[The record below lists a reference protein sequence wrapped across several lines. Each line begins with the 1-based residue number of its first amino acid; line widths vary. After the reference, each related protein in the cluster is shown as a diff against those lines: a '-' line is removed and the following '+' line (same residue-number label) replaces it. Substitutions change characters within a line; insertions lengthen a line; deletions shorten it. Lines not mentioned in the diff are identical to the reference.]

1 MANWISSDSQVR
13 SHLGKSL
20 ALSLLIA
27 GVWPMAAMAEEI
39 SAALLKPTETLG
51 DIGADSVPLEAPPA
65 SATKITAAYIS
76 PPSDFQLAL
85 DPADAIPENFLS
97 PLPQEESVT
106 KSPETA
112 PLVSVHPQLQPSP
125 NALQDQPATE
135 QLPQTLDA
143 TNPITDPPP
152 RTLAEAGW
160 TTAPQVVATN
170 QGTTLSS
177 SATEV
182 TSQPLAQAEPDSLTD
197 TKTDEAS
204 ETPTDRNTEANTPTN
219 LGIPYFV
226 DTEFRGNTRR
236 QFGGINLRLPFWQD
250 AQSFAFADVHF
261 EGGSNETFLGNLGLA
276 YRRVLNTSEEN
287 PWILGTHAFYD
298 SKRSENG
305 FQYHQGSL
313 GAELVNKKFEFRV
326 NGYLPGSNPNV
337 VGQRTVNGVL
347 GIQPRANGLGTNIV
361 QQTLTLEAR
370 ERALAGFDFEAG
382 HRHHFNDQV
391 SLGLFGGYF
400 FFDSS
405 ETLSIDGPMARAQLE
420 VQDPLGMNGGLLQ
433 VGGRFRFDETRG
445 SELEGFVRLGIPFG
459 GPKRSQPLTLTQ
471 RLARRPIE
479 REYEITTFAQDINR
493 PISMDAL
500 QAAAAGQG
508 TLSPLGPQIIA
519 ATSQVALDP
528 ATRLPVNIFFIDG
541 NGTTGSG
548 TQGNPLTIA
557 QADALTQANDVLFF
571 LNDAGAI
578 DTQTGTGGT
587 LSLKEG
593 QQALGVGI
601 TPNFVFTVPNLGSVT
616 VFDTGQPQLINGAN
630 NNVLTLANNNTI
642 DGLAFNGQN
651 TSPRGI
657 AAVTGATNTTIR
669 NSSFSNFTIAGIQ
682 ITPST
687 NTTIDNVV
695 FNNNATDAIVNA
707 ANTTL
712 TNVVSTNATG
722 PAIQILNATGT
733 TTLTNVD
740 ISNSGGDGLQFANPS
755 GTITATNV
763 DITNAGD
770 NSIDIAGGDGTFT
783 FDDTSSITNATSS
796 AFNIVGGTT
805 TVTYNGTITQN
816 NPASAVNI
824 ADKTG
829 GITTFN
835 GLVTANTSTAPGVNL
850 TNNAGSTVAFNG
862 GLDIDTTTGTGFNA
876 TNGGTVNVAAT
887 AANESVTTTAGTAI
901 NLNGVTAN
909 ITFDSVSSTG
919 GTNGI
924 NLDTVT
930 GSVGVSGTT
939 TIANATGDGFL
950 AANSTGIYT
959 FGPMEITNAG
969 DNGIDITGGD
979 GTFTFDATS
988 SITNATNAAFN
999 VVGGTSTI
1007 TYNGTITQ
1015 NNPASAINITDKTVG
1030 TTTFNGLVTANTSTA
1045 PGVNLTNNTGSTIA
1059 FNGGLDID
1067 TTTGIGFNA
1076 TNGGTVNVMATG
1088 GDKSITT
1095 TSGTALNLNGIT
1107 ANITFDSVS
1116 STGGTNG
1123 INLDTVTGSVGV
1135 SGSTTI
1141 VNATGDGFLATNS
1154 TGTYTFGLTTITN
1167 AGVDGLDLS
1176 GINDATTVFNFGALT
1191 INGFTGAGINLAG
1204 ANVGVTAPT
1213 VAITNTGN
1221 VGTGIDLSDT
1231 TGNQVITLGDP
1242 TNTAGDTPSSIAGV
1256 NVGVQLNNAN
1266 ANFTFGD
1273 GEQMT
1278 DALSTIAA
1286 TTPLDVSGLGATGT
1300 YNFLDVAFAGNP
1312 GLGFTFPDVFFV
1324 DQNTNGTGATITD
1337 PGSIANAEASATAD
1351 VFILINTSGTDVID
1365 AINAGGTFDL
1375 TANQQILSFRN
1386 GSTINIPFAGP
1397 GNVLLNASTGTV
1409 TDTTGNG
1416 APTLTTTG
1424 AGTPATVA
1432 FANNNTIN
1440 GVVLD
1445 NGSNGS
1451 AVSGTG
1457 LAGTATIQQSTVP
1470 TVDFNGGT
1478 VNVNITGS
1486 TLNNGNPLATINV
1499 NGGHTGALTVD
1510 AATTINATNG
1520 TGLQFDNA
1528 DGTYTFNGP
1537 ITLNGGDAGID
1548 ILNGS
1553 AGTFTFANSTITN
1566 PTGIAY
1572 NEDTST
1578 ATVAYTGTITQNN
1591 AASAVNINNKTGG
1604 STTFNGLVTANT
1616 STVTGINLTNNTGGT
1631 INFNGGLD
1639 IDTTTGIGFSATG
1652 GSTVNGTGT
1661 NSITITG
1668 AAANTLKLANI
1679 EIGGSGLN
1687 FDTIQ
1692 ATGTGANALTA
1703 DGIDIDD
1710 VTGGTFNGGAVTIAQ
1725 TTGAGDGINIT
1736 NSSAAFN
1743 FSSATLDNTGDD
1755 GIELSG
1761 ANGNI
1766 TFATVDID
1774 GTNDRGISI
1783 LNPTNNVNINSGTLG
1798 AVAPISNGFGFLIQ
1812 NQAAGSTIVTNNLAV
1827 STSGSDAYAL
1837 TNNVGTINILSGSA
1851 THSGVSDA
1859 LDITNGSATVNFGA
1873 DIVHTFNGSQAVE
1886 IDGTSGN
1893 ITISGTV
1900 TATNSSPAV
1909 NIGGNSAILDGQI
1922 LFTGSTISSTNST
1935 GTGISIQNV
1944 NAGASV
1950 DVSAGTTVTVT
1961 NPAAAGIN
1969 LQNNAG
1975 VIAFNGPTTISD
1987 SGGDAITITN
1997 NAGAHTF
2004 GAVTITNP
2012 GTVGIDIE
2020 GTNGALTF
2028 GNVDITGLG
2037 GDDGVDFNGATL
2049 AGAINFNS
2057 LDITGTGVANSVGI
2071 DLTGVAG
2078 NQVVQ
2083 IGLNTGTDNL
2093 TDPGSNIIN
2102 VQRGVA
2108 IDNTAAVQFTF
2119 GDGFNP
2125 ETGSTIDVAN
2135 IAGAFTVDAGNGT
2148 LAASNYD
2155 FEDVTVG
2162 SGDVANF
2169 PAAPNSAIFVSTT
2182 GGTVANGTNGLSQ
2195 AVPTLTVAAAEALA
2209 NSGQTFVF
2217 VGDPLGSIDVTSGG
2231 TDGLTLQAGQSL
2243 NGFNN
2248 GNTITFGTLQPAN
2261 ILGNLGAIGGTVT
2274 ANSAVATNSNAAAT
2288 SVVTGIGNNTI
2299 ANNIFDGTGAT
2310 TSLINVTGATATTT
2324 LNGVDLQN
2332 ISTGRAGVNL
2342 DNNSA
2347 AVTLTD
2353 VDLIGAGNSGTALQ
2367 IDATTAST
2375 APITV
2380 DANSDIDGTTGTV
2393 LSVGAGAR
2401 NVNLS
2406 AVNITAANNTSNVID
2421 ITGQTGGTISF
2432 GTVGITGFNNATGT
2446 AVNAA
2451 GTGGTLSLAE
2461 LDITAT
2467 DGDALAV
2474 DQQTLSITNVDN
2486 DIIANSGQALDF
2498 AGTAITAGGLTLDQ
2512 VTSNASGAEGIDIDN
2527 TSGGTLTVNRG
2538 DIDNATGDGINITNA
2553 DNITNF
2559 SNVDIDNVGGN
2570 GIAIADNNTTG
2581 SFTLSGTNTIDQTS
2595 GDGINIS
2602 GATASI
2608 SNVTIGGTTAPGS
2621 DGVDVRDNGQDI
2633 NLTLNSITVAN
2644 TGATGTGILVDGS
2657 GAGSVTLNAFTGNTV
2672 TDAAVNG
2679 INITDATFDADPVT
2693 AGIQQV
2699 TGGDI
2704 SVGTLGNRVEGDGIR
2719 LNNVLGNI
2727 AFSNMTVFNNNGT
2740 GLFVRDAAG
2749 KGGTFTFS
2757 AAGGTIDTTNGSA
2770 IDIDP
2775 VLANLT
2781 FDTVL
2786 STNANGQGSSAA
2798 TAGGIFLDGVD
2809 AQSGPTANAFT
2820 ATTVNISGA
2829 TNDGINILNSTGT
2842 FTFGT
2847 TTINNS
2853 TTTGGGIEVTPG
2865 AGDNTTVNFTN
2876 GLDIDTSTGIG
2887 FRANGTAGTAPTVNV
2902 TNAGIETINTTNG
2915 TALDFDN
2922 VTLATSFDSVSATHS
2937 SGSGIQLDAI
2947 TGTLNISGGTLTNT
2961 GPGTAFDMGSTTNNS
2976 GGNAT
2981 VTYAGNIINT
2991 NNSGRSVLIEELA
3004 GGTINLNGNITD
3016 SGAGIRVRALNN
3028 GVPSTVNFAGTLDID
3043 NDVTNGIGMDLG
3055 STGANNNGTINLTGN
3070 LDIDT
3075 QNNARGLVARGGT
3088 LNVTG
3093 ANNNIDSATG
3103 TALELN
3109 GINIG
3114 TNNIA
3119 LATVDKNSPGGT
3131 NEGIDID
3138 SVTGG
3143 TLNIASSTIVGTTGA
3158 INGIDIDSS
3167 AATFNFGS
3175 ATIDNTGGAGIN
3187 LNGANGTVT
3196 FTTVDIDGTTGSGL
3210 GITNNTNAVN
3220 INGGTIGATN
3230 DPAGIGV
3237 DVNSGSGDVTVA
3249 AAITKTTP
3257 GDIVEVSGR
3266 TGGTVTFSGNLSA
3279 TGAVANGI
3287 DVTNNTGG
3295 TTTFSG
3301 ATKTL
3306 NTGTNTAVNLAT
3318 NTGHTINFTSGG
3330 LDIDTT
3336 SGTGFNATNSGT
3348 VSVQG
3353 TGNTVTTGTGTSINV
3368 VNTTIGSIAGGP
3380 PVLNTSAG
3388 TFTGNFGMTFQSV
3401 NANGATNGI
3410 IFNNAGSGGFNIT
3423 GTGTTD
3429 GSGGTIQNTNED
3441 GIQITNTNNILL
3453 SNLNLTRNAQSSSGT
3468 FSSVFG
3474 GNIAGYHAALK
3485 LTTVDNLVLNNLNID
3500 GGETGAGINN
3510 NNGETGISGQ
3520 TVSDF
3525 FATNVIVENFG
3536 DAINES
3542 NVQFQGLTGTVGLTN
3557 FTSQDTGGGLFSI
3570 QNTTGNLTMNVNNG
3584 TFRDTVNGVGRGGL
3598 EIDLAGTGNTAL
3610 TVINS
3615 TFGNGTR
3622 PLVNGGLQGTALS
3635 FDVGGTQIGSLTV
3648 QDSSFSGVNV
3658 GISGTLDLG
3667 SNPQLTLNIGD
3678 GADADTVGNTITN
3691 VRSLGINIFTN
3702 GNLTTGQGLVN
3713 ATISNNVI
3721 GTPNVSLSGSELGSG
3736 LRIVNEGGSTV
3747 NALINNNT
3755 IQSIGDSTPGIQNGF
3770 EGMILRESVTS
3781 GISNFTVTN
3790 NSFINIYDDRAL
3802 QIAQP
3807 SGAGIV
3813 CSNIS
3818 GNSFSGTIDDNNPIN
3833 GTTRVI
3839 RVRQTSGTHN
3849 VTQTNQANLGTANG
3863 LQSGNITVSGTINF
3877 GASPCPTP

>member
-39 SAALLKPTETLG
+39 SATLLKPTETLG

-65 SATKITAAYIS
+65 SATEITAAYIS

-135 QLPQTLDA
+135 QLPQTIEA

-197 TKTDEAS
+197 TKTDEES
-204 ETPTDRNTEANTPTN
+204 ETPTDRNTEADTPSN

-226 DTEFRGNTRR
+226 DTEFRGSTRR

-276 YRRVLNTSEEN
+276 YRRVLNTSEDN

-347 GIQPRANGLGTNIV
+347 GIQPRANGLGANIV

-1231 TGNQVITLGDP
+1231 TGNRVITLGDP

-1457 LAGTATIQQSTVP
+1457 LAGTATIQQSTLP
-1470 TVDFNGGT
+1470 TVDFNGGS

-1486 TLNNGNPLATINV
+1486 TLNNGNPLATVNV
-1499 NGGHTGALTVD
+1499 SGGHTGALTVD
-1510 AATTINATNG
+1510 AATTITATNG

-1528 DGTYTFNGP
+1528 DGTYTFNSLITLNGSDASIDILNGSGGTFTFANAAITNPTGIAYNEDTSTATVTYTGP
-1537 ITLNGGDAGID
+1537 ITQNNAVSAININNKTGGTTTFNGLVTANTSTATGVNLTSNAGSTISFTGGLDIDTTTAAGFNATGSTVNVGAMGSTGAYTITTTDGLAVNIADSTVDTTFNSISATRSTSGSGITLSNLDGTFAVNGGTLSSPVGGNQNSFSIIQNDATATRNLMVAIDGISIIHDATTSFGGDDFGVFAETRDDDQLVLSIANSIFKTEDQGIVAQGITEGLTVTDFSNNTLQGDSTAFNPAFMANGFRFDGVVFDADPNTAGLQEVQGGTLTLGSPTERTSFGFIASRLNSFRSSRGTIRFDQFNANVTNSAILTDASSADLTIRILDGNVDAGQIDLNQVNSDITLSSLILADSSGLQANQVAGSFTVTGATSITAPERYQDFGGFIVGPNIAEAIDISNSSANFTFNSINIAASTATAPATQPNSNGGSTVGIQLTGNTGTFTVTGTTTINTTVEDSIRISNNLGAITFATTNLINPGAPIVLAGIPARTIDAAGIDIEGTNTGAIAFGNTSITNFGDDTGVDFAGSDPVGGVRFTSLNITGTGTAGSVGIDLSSTLNNRLIQVGDTTNPATDTPSSIANVEIGVELSSSQAVGTTANVNFIFGDGEDTVDQASTISVTAGGFTVQGVGLDPASGTYNFNDVSFTGNPNFTGGAGVAGQLFFVSDMGTGDGSSTTQAASVTDAQTQANLATVNTFVFINNGTTYNFDTLLAAAGNSFTLGTGDAIDGFGNGQTFGSQQPANVLGTFPGTNITDPTGNGAAVLSTSAGNNVVTLANNNTIQNVIFDGSSTAARAIAGLIGANNTTIQNTTLQNFSTGIEITPSTNTTVNNVTFSGNNTDLIVNAADTTLSNITSTGTTGTALQITNATGTTTLQNVSLAGGVVFTNAAGTVNIDNLDITNATGIGVDISGGNATFDFDTASSITNPTGTAFNLNGGTASITYSGGISQANNASTVNVTGGHSTGTVTFQTGTLSATNGNGLQFDNADGTYTFNGTTTLNGGDAGID

-1553 AGTFTFANSTITN
+1553 AGTFTFSANTSITS
-1566 PTGIAY
+1566 PSGTAF

-1578 ATVAYTGTITQNN
+1578 ASVTYAGTITQNN
-1591 AASAVNINNKTGG
+1591 AASAVNINNKTGN
-1604 STTFNGLVTANT
+1604 TTAFNGLVTANT
-1616 STVTGINLTNNTGGT
+1616 STATGVNLTNNTGST
-1631 INFNGGLD
+1631 INFNGGLN
-1639 IDTTTGIGFSATG
+1639 IDTTTGTGFNATTG
-1652 GSTVNGTGT
+1652 GTVSVAATAGDESVTTTSGQAINLNGIASNITFDTVFSTAGASGISLNTLTGSFAVSGTTTVNNPTGNAIALNSNSGTVTFGTVNIDLGPTASTSGIRYVGT
-1661 NSITITG
+1661 NAATTFGTITITDVG
-1668 AAANTLKLANI
+1668 AAAN
-1679 EIGGSGLN
+1679 
-1687 FDTIQ
+1687 Q
-1692 ATGTGANALTA
+1692 
-1703 DGIDIDD
+1703 
-1710 VTGGTFNGGAVTIAQ
+1710 V
-1725 TTGAGDGINIT
+1725 GIN
-1736 NSSAAFN
+1736 
-1743 FSSATLDNTGDD
+1743 
-1755 GIELSG
+1755 
-1761 ANGNI
+1761 
-1766 TFATVDID
+1766 
-1774 GTNDRGISI
+1774 
-1783 LNPTNNVNINSGTLG
+1783 
-1798 AVAPISNGFGFLIQ
+1798 
-1812 NQAAGSTIVTNNLAV
+1812 
-1827 STSGSDAYAL
+1827 
-1837 TNNVGTINILSGSA
+1837 
-1851 THSGVSDA
+1851 
-1859 LDITNGSATVNFGA
+1859 
-1873 DIVHTFNGSQAVE
+1873 
-1886 IDGTSGN
+1886 
-1893 ITISGTV
+1893 
-1900 TATNSSPAV
+1900 
-1909 NIGGNSAILDGQI
+1909 
-1922 LFTGSTISSTNST
+1922 
-1935 GTGISIQNV
+1935 
-1944 NAGASV
+1944 
-1950 DVSAGTTVTVT
+1950 
-1961 NPAAAGIN
+1961 
-1969 LQNNAG
+1969 
-1975 VIAFNGPTTISD
+1975 
-1987 SGGDAITITN
+1987 
-1997 NAGAHTF
+1997 
-2004 GAVTITNP
+2004 
-2012 GTVGIDIE
+2012 
-2020 GTNGALTF
+2020 
-2028 GNVDITGLG
+2028 
-2037 GDDGVDFNGATL
+2037 FNGATL
-2049 AGAINFNS
+2049 S
-2057 LDITGTGVANSVGI
+2057 GTAAYNSVAISGPDTSTNSI
-2071 DLTGVAG
+2071 GVDLTALAG
-2078 NQVVQ
+2078 NQTVNLGTQ
-2083 IGLNTGTDNL
+2083 ANPATGPSSSITDL
-2093 TDPGSNIIN
+2093 H
-2102 VQRGVA
+2102 RGVV

-2119 GDGFNP
+2119 GDG
-2125 ETGSTIDVAN
+2125 ESASDTGSSINVNAQ
-2135 IAGAFTVDAGNGT
+2135 AGAFTVDAGNGT
-2148 LAASNYD
+2148 LAASSFD
-2155 FEDVTVG
+2155 FADVTFG
-2162 SGDVANF
+2162 AGDAANF
-2169 PAAPNSAIFVSTT
+2169 PAGAASATFVSQN
-2182 GGTVANGTNGLSQ
+2182 GGTLTAGTSGLSQ
-2195 AVPTLTVAAAEALA
+2195 SISTISVAAADGLA
-2209 NSGQTFVF
+2209 GTETFAF
-2217 VGDPLGSIDVTSGG
+2217 IGNIDVTAQGATG
-2231 TDGLTLQAGQSL
+2231 FTLATGQSIT
-2243 NGFNN
+2243 GFA
-2248 GNTITFGTLQPAN
+2248 NTNSVSFGSTKPAN
-2261 ILGNLGAIGGTVT
+2261 ILGTFNTVGGTVT
-2274 ANSAVATNSNAAAT
+2274 ANSAVITNSTAGSDVLT
-2288 SVVTGIGNNTI
+2288 LGGNNTI
-2299 ANNIFDGTGAT
+2299 EH
-2310 TSLINVTGATATTT
+2310 
-2324 LNGVDLQN
+2324 
-2332 ISTGRAGVNL
+2332 
-2342 DNNSA
+2342 
-2347 AVTLTD
+2347 
-2353 VDLIGAGNSGTALQ
+2353 
-2367 IDATTAST
+2367 
-2375 APITV
+2375 
-2380 DANSDIDGTTGTV
+2380 
-2393 LSVGAGAR
+2393 
-2401 NVNLS
+2401 
-2406 AVNITAANNTSNVID
+2406 NTFEYS
-2421 ITGQTGGTISF
+2421 
-2432 GTVGITGFNNATGT
+2432 
-2446 AVNAA
+2446 
-2451 GTGGTLSLAE
+2451 
-2461 LDITAT
+2461 
-2467 DGDALAV
+2467 
-2474 DQQTLSITNVDN
+2474 
-2486 DIIANSGQALDF
+2486 
-2498 AGTAITAGGLTLDQ
+2498 AGTAN
-2512 VTSNASGAEGIDIDN
+2512 VF
-2527 TSGGTLTVNRG
+2527 
-2538 DIDNATGDGINITNA
+2538 DIDNATAGFSNGTGITLQNNLIQNVGVNATVFNLANLTTNVTAQNNAINVAGELLNANGGTGNITLTRGTGTA
-2553 DNITNF
+2553 FSARNI
-2559 SNVDIDNVGGN
+2559 NV
-2570 GIAIADNNTTG
+2570 
-2581 SFTLSGTNTIDQTS
+2581 
-2595 GDGINIS
+2595 
-2602 GATASI
+2602 ASK
-2608 SNVTIGGTTAPGS
+2608 TGGTVAITGP
-2621 DGVDVRDNGQDI
+2621 
-2633 NLTLNSITVAN
+2633 LTLNSGTANAVNLTNN
-2644 TGATGTGILVDGS
+2644 TGAT
-2657 GAGSVTLNAFTGNTV
+2657 
-2672 TDAAVNG
+2672 
-2679 INITDATFDADPVT
+2679 INF
-2693 AGIQQV
+2693 
-2699 TGGDI
+2699 
-2704 SVGTLGNRVEGDGIR
+2704 
-2719 LNNVLGNI
+2719 
-2727 AFSNMTVFNNNGT
+2727 
-2740 GLFVRDAAG
+2740 
-2749 KGGTFTFS
+2749 
-2757 AAGGTIDTTNGSA
+2757 AGGT
-2770 IDIDP
+2770 
-2775 VLANLT
+2775 
-2781 FDTVL
+2781 
-2786 STNANGQGSSAA
+2786 
-2798 TAGGIFLDGVD
+2798 
-2809 AQSGPTANAFT
+2809 
-2820 ATTVNISGA
+2820 
-2829 TNDGINILNSTGT
+2829 
-2842 FTFGT
+2842 
-2847 TTINNS
+2847 
-2853 TTTGGGIEVTPG
+2853 
-2865 AGDNTTVNFTN
+2865 
-2876 GLDIDTSTGIG
+2876 
-2887 FRANGTAGTAPTVNV
+2887 
-2902 TNAGIETINTTNG
+2902 
-2915 TALDFDN
+2915 
-2922 VTLATSFDSVSATHS
+2922 
-2937 SGSGIQLDAI
+2937 
-2947 TGTLNISGGTLTNT
+2947 
-2961 GPGTAFDMGSTTNNS
+2961 
-2976 GGNAT
+2976 
-2981 VTYAGNIINT
+2981 
-2991 NNSGRSVLIEELA
+2991 
-3004 GGTINLNGNITD
+3004 
-3016 SGAGIRVRALNN
+3016 
-3028 GVPSTVNFAGTLDID
+3028 
-3043 NDVTNGIGMDLG
+3043 
-3055 STGANNNGTINLTGN
+3055 
-3070 LDIDT
+3070 
-3075 QNNARGLVARGGT
+3075 
-3088 LNVTG
+3088 
-3093 ANNNIDSATG
+3093 
-3103 TALELN
+3103 
-3109 GINIG
+3109 
-3114 TNNIA
+3114 
-3119 LATVDKNSPGGT
+3119 
-3131 NEGIDID
+3131 
-3138 SVTGG
+3138 
-3143 TLNIASSTIVGTTGA
+3143 
-3158 INGIDIDSS
+3158 
-3167 AATFNFGS
+3167 
-3175 ATIDNTGGAGIN
+3175 
-3187 LNGANGTVT
+3187 
-3196 FTTVDIDGTTGSGL
+3196 
-3210 GITNNTNAVN
+3210 
-3220 INGGTIGATN
+3220 
-3230 DPAGIGV
+3230 
-3237 DVNSGSGDVTVA
+3237 
-3249 AAITKTTP
+3249 
-3257 GDIVEVSGR
+3257 
-3266 TGGTVTFSGNLSA
+3266 
-3279 TGAVANGI
+3279 
-3287 DVTNNTGG
+3287 
-3295 TTTFSG
+3295 
-3301 ATKTL
+3301 
-3306 NTGTNTAVNLAT
+3306 
-3318 NTGHTINFTSGG
+3318 

-3336 SGTGFNATNSGT
+3336 SGTGFNATNGGT
-3348 VSVQG
+3348 VTVQG
-3353 TGNTVTTGTGTSINV
+3353 SNNTITTTTGTALNV
-3368 VNTTIGSIAGGP
+3368 ANTTIGTIGAGP
-3380 PVLNTSAG
+3380 PT
-3388 TFTGNFGMTFQSV
+3388 NFGLTFQSIS
-3401 NANGATNGI
+3401 ANGGSTGI
-3410 IFNNAGSGGFNIT
+3410 ILDTVGSGGFTIT
-3423 GTGTTD
+3423 GD
-3429 GSGGTIQNTNED
+3429 GNSGNANNTSGGTIQNMTGTTLATPAGH
-3441 GIQITNTNNILL
+3441 GIFL
-3453 SNLNLTRNAQSSSGT
+3453 RNAA
-3468 FSSVFG
+3468 
-3474 GNIAGYHAALK
+3474 NISLFE
-3485 LTTVDNLVLNNLNID
+3485 VQVLNSAQNNID
-3500 GGETGAGINN
+3500 GQEITSFLTLDNVTLDGPDGSGAASQADGTNVEIRNSTGSLTFTTTNSTITDGNEENVEYRGSGTAIANFNVTNNTFTGSNTSILAVTEVGSSGSVNLTATGNSITNAQGSGVGLLFAGTGDSTFNISNNPNIELNNAGALAGINLTITGSGTYTGTIAN
-3510 NNGETGISGQ
+3510 NPNINNSSSTGI
-3520 TVSDF
+3520 
-3525 FATNVIVENFG
+3525 N
-3536 DAINES
+3536 
-3542 NVQFQGLTGTVGLTN
+3542 
-3557 FTSQDTGGGLFSI
+3557 TGGI
-3570 QNTTGNLTMNVNNG
+3570 RAIVQ
-3584 TFRDTVNGVGRGGL
+3584 
-3598 EIDLAGTGNTAL
+3598 
-3610 TVINS
+3610 
-3615 TFGNGTR
+3615 GNG
-3622 PLVNGGLQGTALS
+3622 
-3635 FDVGGTQIGSLTV
+3635 D
-3648 QDSSFSGVNV
+3648 
-3658 GISGTLDLG
+3658 LDL
-3667 SNPQLTLNIGD
+3667 T
-3678 GADADTVGNTITN
+3678 
-3691 VRSLGINIFTN
+3691 
-3702 GNLTTGQGLVN
+3702 
-3713 ATISNNVI
+3713 
-3721 GTPNVSLSGSELGSG
+3721 
-3736 LRIVNEGGSTV
+3736 
-3747 NALINNNT
+3747 INNNT
-3755 IQSIGDSTPGIQNGF
+3755 IINFTAFGIQAIAREGNGTLDLD
-3770 EGMILRESVTS
+3770 IT
-3781 GISNFTVTN
+3781 NNTVTEGTTAFG
-3790 NSFINIYDDRAL
+3790 SVGAL
-3802 QIAQP
+3802 LIE
-3807 SGAGIV
+3807 
-3813 CSNIS
+3813 S
-3818 GNSFSGTIDDNNPIN
+3818 GNSTVGETNQVCANITGNTLTTNNTFTFATVAFDTFANTTLQIEGIAVGATTDNNVETQIRNNNTVNFTGFTNDIN
-3833 GTTRVI
+3833 ANTTGGSY
-3839 RVRQTSGTHN
+3839 QGS
-3849 VTQTNQANLGTANG
+3849 ANC
-3863 LQSGNITVSGTINF
+3863 I
-3877 GASPCPTP
+3877 P